1 YQFHLDNTK
10 MGDYEKEKDMT
21 FSIDM
26 QNDALI
32 DLIVFQFIN
41 GVWAEN
47 LYNRF
52 PVANWS
58 RRSFTFKIDARATGW
73 GLRLRF
79 ERNENSKGKKFRFKK
94 PKLEKGSVPTGF
106 TKSTYEL
113 EQSFEGVKER
123 IEKTESIIN
132 DAGDRNYARNGD
144 FTHYWADNDLQWDKN
159 LNGNLR
165 AGNWATGYNA
175 GTTDPTKGYHMHV
188 DDKKFGYPVVA
199 VINKN
204 GQFGQAKRW
213 LGMPQEMPA
222 SFRNDFQPGDTYTIA
237 LDVWTETA
245 NNKIAVGL
253 HHFIE
258 GNNTMGFHSGGTP
271 ELTIEPVKKWVRVHT
286 TMKLHDKSDMKKGFS
301 LYIYGDRSADGSEC
315 YFKNVSVLK

>member
-1 YQFHLDNTK
+1 
-10 MGDYEKEKDMT
+10 
-21 FSIDM
+21 
-26 QNDALI
+26 
-32 DLIVFQFIN
+32 
-41 GVWAEN
+41 
-47 LYNRF
+47 
-52 PVANWS
+52 
-58 RRSFTFKIDARATGW
+58 
-73 GLRLRF
+73 F

-132 DAGDRNYARNGD
+132 DAGDRNYVRNGD

-188 DDKKFGYPVVA
+188 NDKKFGYPVVA

-258 GNNTMGFHSGGTP
+258 GNTSMGFHSGGTP
-271 ELTIEPVKKWVRVHT
+271 ELTIEPVKKWVRVYA

-315 YFKNVSVLK
+315 YFKNVSVLKGSMPKAFAPSPEDGVKENVFSQKVTEITKNAEGITSDVKKIQEIQTQQGQTLTEATTTILQQSEEL

>member
-1 YQFHLDNTK
+1 
-10 MGDYEKEKDMT
+10 
-21 FSIDM
+21 
-26 QNDALI
+26 
-32 DLIVFQFIN
+32 
-41 GVWAEN
+41 
-47 LYNRF
+47 
-52 PVANWS
+52 
-58 RRSFTFKIDARATGW
+58 
-73 GLRLRF
+73 
-79 ERNENSKGKKFRFKK
+79 
-94 PKLEKGSVPTGF
+94 
-106 TKSTYEL
+106 
-113 EQSFEGVKER
+113 
-123 IEKTESIIN
+123 
-132 DAGDRNYARNGD
+132 
-144 FTHYWADNDLQWDKN
+144 YWADNDLQWDKN

-271 ELTIEPVKKWVRVHT
+271 ELTIESVKKWVRVHT

-315 YFKNVSVLK
+315 YFKNVSVLKGSMPKAYAPSPEDGVKENVFSQKVTEITRNAEGITSDVKKIQEIQTQQGETLTQATTTILQQSEELKLAMKKKDVEAYVGGLGTVNELRDA